1 VDFFG
6 AQDNARRKTW
16 QLAGLFA
23 AAVVSLV
30 VLTNLL
36 IAAVYLWTARP
47 GPNGGID
54 LNASLGDVPASWWVM
69 ISLGVVVVVGLA
81 SGYKYLRVRGGG
93 RTIAEALGGR
103 LLPPGTDDFRQ
114 RRLLNVVEEM
124 AIASGTPVPPVYLV
138 EEPSINAFAAGFGPD
153 DAVIGVNQG
162 TIDHLDRDEL
172 QGVIAHEFSH
182 LLNGDSRLNLRL
194 IAILHG
200 ILFLGLIGRT
210 LLRGMGR
217 GGTRRNRGG
226 GGAPGLALG
235 LGLLVIGYAG
245 TFFGSVIKAAVSRQ
259 REYLADAASVQFTR
273 NPRGIAGALKKIGGL
288 GAGSRMS
295 GAAASEAS
303 HLFFGQTGK
312 VFLNSLMSTHPPL
325 DKRIRAVDP
334 RWSGEFPA
342 LGTAADP
349 AAEAAGASAF
359 AGPAVGQPAAG
370 STTAASGEAAATGAD
385 PDAAL
390 EIHANPDDVVSSVG
404 RLDESGLECARTLI
418 GGLPETLRDA
428 AHDPFDARAMIH
440 ALVVDADPASR
451 QSQLARLD
459 GHAESGIR
467 EMVEM
472 LLPALARLDDQQR
485 LTLLEMSL
493 PALKTLSAEQYRAF
507 SANLVALIKTDQRID
522 LLEWVLHRL
531 LVKELRPHF
540 EGKTS
545 RRARH
550 GRLEDVA
557 DEAAELLGALARD
570 AQAAGGA
577 ADAFASGWEALDLRA
592 GPQQAPDQP
601 DPNFSRLNRA
611 LAELGLLKPLQKP
624 KLLKACAAT
633 VLADGQVSPRQA
645 VLLQGVAATLDCPLP
660 PTVVTKR

>member
-23 AAVVSLV
+23 AAVVTLV

-47 GPNGGID
+47 GPTGGVD
-54 LNASLGDVPASWWVM
+54 LNASLSDVPVSWWVM

-93 RTIAEALGGR
+93 RTVAEAMGGR
-103 LLPPGTDDFRQ
+103 LLPPGSDDYRQ

-138 EEPSINAFAAGFGPD
+138 DEPSINAFAAGFGPD
-153 DAVIGVNQG
+153 DAVVGVNQG

-200 ILFLGLIGRT
+200 ILFLGLIGHA

-217 GGTRRNRGG
+217 GGTRRSRGG

-245 TFFGSVIKAAVSRQ
+245 TFFGNMIKAAVSRQ

-288 GAGSRMS
+288 GAGSSMS

-303 HLFFGQTGK
+303 HMFFGQTGR

-334 RWSGEFPA
+334 RWNGEFPA
-342 LGTAADP
+342 VAGPAAD
-349 AAEAAGASAF
+349 AATEAAGASAF
-359 AGPAVGQPAAG
+359 AGSTGGG
-370 STTAASGEAAATGAD
+370 SAAAAD
-385 PDAAL
+385 YGTEPAGPDAAAL
-390 EIHANPDDVVSSVG
+390 EIHATPEDVVSRVG
-404 RLDESGLECARTLI
+404 RLDEPGLERARALI
-418 GGLPETLRDA
+418 GGLPEALREA
-428 AHDPFDARAMIH
+428 AHDPFDARALVH
-440 ALVVDADPASR
+440 ALVVDADSGSR
-451 QSQLARLD
+451 QAQLARLD
-459 GHAESGIR
+459 GHAEAGIR
-467 EMVEM
+467 EAVEM
-472 LLPALARLDDQQR
+472 LLPAVARLDDPQR

-493 PALKTLSAEQYRAF
+493 PALKTLSVEQYRAF
-507 SANLVALIKTDQRID
+507 SANLVALIKADQRID

-540 EGKTS
+540 EGHKS

-550 GRLEDVA
+550 GRLEAVA
-557 DEAAELLGALARD
+557 DEAAELLGALAREGRAVD
-570 AQAAGGA
+570 AAG
-577 ADAFASGWEALDLRA
+577 DAFAVGWQALELGA
-592 GPQQAPDQP
+592 GQPRAPDQP

-611 LAELGLLKPLQKP
+611 LAELRLLKPLQKP

-660 PTVVTKR
+660 PTVVTKP